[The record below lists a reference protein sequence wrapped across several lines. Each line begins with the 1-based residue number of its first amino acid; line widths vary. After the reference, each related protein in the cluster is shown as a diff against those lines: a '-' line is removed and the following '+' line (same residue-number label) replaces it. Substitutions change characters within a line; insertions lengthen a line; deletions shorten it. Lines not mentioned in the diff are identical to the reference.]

1 MAVRIRLKRT
11 GSKNKACF
19 RIVVA
24 DARSQRDGKFIEN
37 LGYYD
42 PRHQDEKIDLERANY
57 WVGCGAIPSETVAD
71 LIKRA
76 KAENQSTVKEEVIS
90 EKQVVT
96 D

>member
-42 PRHQDEKIDLERANY
+42 PRHQDEKIDLERVNY

-76 KAENQSTVKEEVIS
+76 KAKSQETEKEEVVS
-90 EKQVVT
+90 EK
-96 D
+96 